1 MLFNALPGGTD
12 ATSIGSA
19 WDADGS
25 NRRKSCIPD
34 REAEFKAG
42 MALALAYAEAL
53 DCPRVHIMAG
63 LIPESLTREDVQGTY
78 QQPAL
83 GSSRGCKSR
92 T

>member
-12 ATSIGSA
+12 ATSIASA

-25 NRRKSCIPD
+25 SSTACIPD

-53 DCPRVHIMAG
+53 DCPRVHMMAG
-63 LIPESLTREDVQGTY
+63 LVPESLTREDVQRTY

-83 GSSRGCKSR
+83 DSSRGCKSR